1 VQNGPCWSRNKH
13 SLRYPAQKWNNPKP
27 IYGKLSILEA
37 LESSRSQ
44 RKQCCQLSLNTHC
57 SRLRKFAERGW
68 SVPISIVTMTV
79 SQNSE
84 STRRL
89 SLPLLQGLLP
99 FDKLRI
105 GPDIMAGITLAALG
119 IPEVMGYTKII
130 GTPVVTGLYTL
141 FLPVLIYALF
151 GSSRHLVVSADSAT
165 AAMVAAGLTSLSFT
179 ANTPK
184 YVALTS
190 LIGLLAAGILLLARI
205 LRLGFLADFLSRTV
219 LVGFLS
225 GVGIQVAFNE
235 LHEMLGIE
243 RAGQGF
249 LHQLMF
255 TFRHLPEAHL
265 PSFLIA
271 VSVLAI
277 IIAFEVLAPRFPGAL
292 LAVIGMTVAS
302 AYFHWHDRGIRV
314 VGAVPSGL
322 PGFGLPDVTWND
334 VPLVLPIAFSCFIVI
349 LAQSA
354 ATSRAYAL
362 RYRDHF
368 SQNVD
373 LVGLS
378 LANAAAGLSGTFV
391 VNGSPTKTAM
401 VDTAGGRSQ
410 WSHLTTATVVLMVLL
425 FFTRP
430 LSFLPN
436 AVLAAIVFRIGVK
449 LVDFRGLAEIRR
461 SQPQEFALALV
472 TALTVVAFGVE
483 PGIILAVVLSL
494 LQHVRC
500 SYRPHTAV
508 IVRDAAGNRSF
519 EDPVPGK
526 MAEPGLV
533 MFWFGADLFFANVA
547 FFVEQARKLV
557 HDSPSPVRWLVIDA
571 TAITGLDF
579 SASRAVAGLQ
589 QDLAKA
595 GVVLAL
601 VVVPVKHRAN
611 LERMGLIDLIG
622 ANRIFDSRH
631 ACLAAYNSEFLL
643 GNDTRAT

>member
-1 VQNGPCWSRNKH
+1 
-13 SLRYPAQKWNNPKP
+13 
-27 IYGKLSILEA
+27 
-37 LESSRSQ
+37 
-44 RKQCCQLSLNTHC
+44 
-57 SRLRKFAERGW
+57 
-68 SVPISIVTMTV
+68 MTP
-79 SQNSE
+79 SQNSN
-84 STRRL
+84 SRPRL

-99 FDKLRI
+99 FDKVRI

-130 GTPVVTGLYTL
+130 GTPVITGLYTL

-165 AAMVAAGLTSLSFT
+165 AAIVAAGLTALSFT
-179 ANTPK
+179 PNTPR

-190 LIGLLAAGILLLARI
+190 LVGLVAAGILLLARI

-225 GVGIQVAFNE
+225 GVGIQVALGE

-243 RAGQGF
+243 KGGGGF
-249 LHQLMF
+249 LRQLLF
-255 TFRHLPEAHL
+255 TFRHLSEAHL
-265 PSFLIA
+265 PSLLIA
-271 VSVLAI
+271 LAVLVVI
-277 IIAFEVLAPRFPGAL
+277 IGFEVWVPRFPGAL

-302 AYFHWHDRGIRV
+302 AYFHWDDQGIRV
-314 VGAVPSGL
+314 VGVVPSGL
-322 PGFGLPDVTWND
+322 PSLGLPKVTWND
-334 VPLVLPIAFSCFIVI
+334 VTLVLPIAFSCFIVI

-362 RYRDHF
+362 RYREHF

-378 LANAAAGLSGTFV
+378 LANAAAGCSSTFV

-410 WSHLTTATVVLMVLL
+410 WSHLATATVVLMVLL

-449 LVDFRGLAEIRR
+449 LVDFPGLTEIRR

-472 TALTVVAFGVE
+472 TALTVVLFGVE

-494 LQHVRC
+494 LQHVRH

-508 IVRDAAGNRSF
+508 VVRDAAGNRSF
-519 EDPVPGK
+519 EDPLPGK

-533 MFWFGADLFFANVA
+533 MFYRIGFF
-547 FFVEQARKLV
+547 RG
-557 HDSPSPVRWLVIDA
+557 PSCGGT
-571 TAITGLDF
+571 TA
-579 SASRAVAGLQ
+579 
-589 QDLAKA
+589 
-595 GVVLAL
+595 
-601 VVVPVKHRAN
+601 
-611 LERMGLIDLIG
+611 
-622 ANRIFDSRH
+622 
-631 ACLAAYNSEFLL
+631 
-643 GNDTRAT
+643 

>member
-1 VQNGPCWSRNKH
+1 
-13 SLRYPAQKWNNPKP
+13 
-27 IYGKLSILEA
+27 
-37 LESSRSQ
+37 
-44 RKQCCQLSLNTHC
+44 
-57 SRLRKFAERGW
+57 
-68 SVPISIVTMTV
+68 VTP
-79 SQNSE
+79 SQNSN
-84 STRRL
+84 SKPQL

-99 FDKLRI
+99 FDKVRI

-130 GTPVVTGLYTL
+130 GTPVITGLYTL

-165 AAMVAAGLTSLSFT
+165 AAIVAAGLTSLSFIP
-179 ANTPK
+179 NTPR

-190 LIGLLAAGILLLARI
+190 LVGLVAAGILLLARI

-225 GVGIQVAFNE
+225 GVGIQVALGE

-243 RAGQGF
+243 KGVGGF
-249 LHQLMF
+249 LRQLLF
-255 TFRHLPEAHL
+255 TFRHLSEAHL
-265 PSFLIA
+265 PSLLIA
-271 VSVLAI
+271 LAVLVVI
-277 IIAFEVLAPRFPGAL
+277 IGFEVWVPRFPGSL

-302 AYFHWHDRGIRV
+302 AYFHWDDQGIRV
-314 VGAVPSGL
+314 VGVVPSGL
-322 PGFGLPDVTWND
+322 PSLGLPNVTWND
-334 VPLVLPIAFSCFIVI
+334 VTLVLPIAFSCFIVI

-378 LANAAAGLSGTFV
+378 LANAAAGCSSTFV
-391 VNGSPTKTAM
+391 VNGSPTKTAI

-449 LVDFRGLAEIRR
+449 LVDFRGLTEIRR

-472 TALTVVAFGVE
+472 TALTVVLFGVE
-483 PGIILAVVLSL
+483 PGILLAVVLSL
-494 LQHVRC
+494 LQHVRR

-547 FFVEQARKLV
+547 FFVEQARRLV

-579 SASRAVAGLQ
+579 SAGRAVAELQ
-589 QDLAKA
+589 RDLAKA

-601 VVVPVKHRAN
+601 VVVPVKHQAD

-631 ACLAAYNSEFLL
+631 ACLAAYNSEMSAGSPL
-643 GNDTRAT
+643 AP

>member
-1 VQNGPCWSRNKH
+1 
-13 SLRYPAQKWNNPKP
+13 
-27 IYGKLSILEA
+27 
-37 LESSRSQ
+37 
-44 RKQCCQLSLNTHC
+44 
-57 SRLRKFAERGW
+57 
-68 SVPISIVTMTV
+68 MTA
-79 SQNSE
+79 SQNSN
-84 STRRL
+84 SKPRS

-99 FDKLRI
+99 FDKVRI

-130 GTPVVTGLYTL
+130 GTPVITGLYTL
-141 FLPVLIYALF
+141 FFPVLVFALF

-165 AAMVAAGLTSLSFT
+165 AAMVAAGLASLSFA

-190 LIGLLAAGILLLARI
+190 LIGLEAAGILLLARI

-225 GVGIQVAFNE
+225 GVGVQVAFGE
-235 LHEMLGIE
+235 IHEMLGIE
-243 RAGQGF
+243 KGGHGFIGQ
-249 LHQLMF
+249 LLF
-255 TFRHLPEAHL
+255 TLQHVPEMHR
-265 PSFLIA
+265 PSLFIA
-271 VSVLAI
+271 LAVLAI
-277 IIAFEVLAPRFPGAL
+277 ISGFEIFARRFPGAL
-292 LAVIGMTVAS
+292 LAVIGMTAAS
-302 AYFHWHDRGIRV
+302 AYFHWADQGIRV
-314 VGAVPSGL
+314 VGAIPSGL
-322 PGFGLPDVTWND
+322 PRLGLPDVTWSD
-334 VPLVLPIAFSCFIVI
+334 VTLVLPIALSCFIVI

-362 RYRDHF
+362 RYRDLF

-378 LANAAAGLSGTFV
+378 LANAAAGCSSTFI

-410 WSHLTTATVVLMVLL
+410 WSHLTTAIVVLMVLL

-436 AVLAAIVFRIGVK
+436 AVLAAIVFLIGIK
-449 LVDFRGLAEIRR
+449 LVDLRGLAEIRR
-461 SQPQEFALALV
+461 SKPWEFAIALV
-472 TALTVVAFGVE
+472 TAVTVVFFGVE
-483 PGIILAVVLSL
+483 QGIILAVVLSL
-494 LQHVRC
+494 LQHVRR

-508 IVRDAAGNRSF
+508 MVRDAADHWQL

-526 MAEPGLV
+526 MTEPGLV
-533 MFWFGADLFFANVA
+533 IFWFGADLFYANVA
-547 FFVEQARKLV
+547 FFAEQARRLV

-571 TAITGLDF
+571 HAITGLDF
-579 SASRAVAGLQ
+579 SAGRAVAELQ
-589 QDLAKA
+589 QELAKA

-601 VVVPVKHRAN
+601 VVIPEKHHAE
-611 LERMGLIDLIG
+611 LEHMGLIDLIG

-631 ACLAAYNSEFLL
+631 ACLAAYNSQCLL
-643 GNDTRAT
+643 ENDIGSTGKQDDPFRRL